1 MTLAAYWRGAL
12 RPRRFA
18 GRRGRDRIYPVI
30 DWHSP
35 RVLALVVGILGLC
48 VLDGALTVILIS
60 HGAEEANP
68 VMALFLPH
76 NLPWFAAVK
85 LALTAI
91 GMLVLVAC
99 SRMLLFRAI
108 RGEAVLYV
116 VLAVYATLVIY
127 ELRLL
132 QQMPDAAAGAGAIS
146 AGVVP

>member
-1 MTLAAYWRGAL
+1 
-12 RPRRFA
+12 
-18 GRRGRDRIYPVI
+18 
-30 DWHSP
+30 
-35 RVLALVVGILGLC
+35 
-48 VLDGALTVILIS
+48 
-60 HGAEEANP
+60 
-68 VMALFLPH
+68 MALFLPH